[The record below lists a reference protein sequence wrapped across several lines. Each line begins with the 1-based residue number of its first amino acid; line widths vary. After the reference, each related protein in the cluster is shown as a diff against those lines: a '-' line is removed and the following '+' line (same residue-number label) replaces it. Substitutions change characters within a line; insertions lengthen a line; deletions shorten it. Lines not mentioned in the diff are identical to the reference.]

1 MKKPGALAAAV
12 VLILFASGFA
22 HGADVVVIAHPS
34 VKADRIFVAELRS
47 VFLQEQKTL
56 SDGSHV
62 EPVLARSGTA
72 HALFLKRYIGKSDDD
87 LRNYYRTLVFT
98 GTGWMPKSLAS
109 DAEVIEYVAR
119 TRGAIGYVDNGAALT
134 GVKVLAVVQ
143 NALSINRTLLRR
155 VEPEYPET
163 LQQHGI
169 GGTVRL
175 LVTISPKGAV
185 DGVSVLGGNP
195 ALAES
200 AVKAVK
206 QWLYAPGPSTSRQEI
221 SIPFQPRP

>member
-1 MKKPGALAAAV
+1 MKKHGALAAV
-12 VLILFASGFA
+12 LLILFASSLA

-34 VKADRIFVAELRS
+34 VKADQISAAELRS
-47 VFLQEQKTL
+47 LFLLEQKTL
-56 SDGSHV
+56 SDGSHM
-62 EPVLARSGTA
+62 EPVLARSGAA
-72 HALFLKRYIGKSDDD
+72 HALFLKRYMGKSDDD

-109 DAEVIEYVAR
+109 DAEIIEYVAR
-119 TRGAIGYVDNGAALT
+119 TRGAIGYVDNGATLT

-143 NALSINRTLLRR
+143 NTLSIDRALLRR
-155 VEPEYPET
+155 VQPEYPET

-175 LVTISPKGAV
+175 AVTISPKGTV
-185 DGVSVLGGNP
+185 EGVSIIGGNP

-200 AVKAVK
+200 AIKAVK
-206 QWLYAPGPSTSRQEI
+206 QWLYSPGPSTSRQEI